1 MANGSQGDRDGS
13 APGGVIVVG
22 VDGSTHSREALRWA
36 IEEAAIRGA
45 RVRAVLTWSMPYA
58 FVGLE
63 AAVAIPA
70 ESFERNAREQLAAI
84 VAETVPDAAQRA
96 QVEQVLH
103 AGNPVP
109 ELLDEARGAALL
121 VVGARGAGGF
131 LGLLLGST
139 ADQLTKHATC
149 PVVVV
154 RTRASA
160 A

>member
-1 MANGSQGDRDGS
+1 MANEVQGAPSGS
-13 APGGVIVVG
+13 ASGGVIVVG

-36 IEEAAIRGA
+36 VEEAAIRGA

-84 VAETVPDAAQRA
+84 VAETLPDAAQRER
-96 QVEQVLH
+96 VEQVLH

-109 ELLDEARGAALL
+109 ELLDEARGAELL
-121 VVGARGAGGF
+121 VVGARGTGGF

-139 ADQLTKHATC
+139 ADQLTKHSTC

-154 RTRASA
+154 RTGSSAS
-160 A
+160 